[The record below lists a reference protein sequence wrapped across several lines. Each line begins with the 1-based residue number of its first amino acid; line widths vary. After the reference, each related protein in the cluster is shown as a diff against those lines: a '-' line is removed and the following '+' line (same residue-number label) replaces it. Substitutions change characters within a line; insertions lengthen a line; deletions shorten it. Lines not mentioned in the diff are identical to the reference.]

1 MGYTDNKKVVYCHK
15 KGSECHLNKIR
26 VFITDDNKGIVELLK
41 EFIASQTDME
51 VVGTASDGMECLEA
65 LKTVQVDILLLDLVM
80 PRMDGIS
87 VLEQLALTQEAKAPK
102 TLFITA
108 FAQEEVMRKTAE
120 LGAMYFILKPF
131 DLNHVLKQIRDA
143 YGAKSHAVKEKPKSL
158 DGQIRYILQEA
169 GIPPHIKGYLY
180 LREAI
185 QMIYEDSGLL
195 GSVTKVV
202 YPTIA
207 HTFETEASRVERAIR
222 HAIEV
227 SWSKGNME
235 QFHQSKQK
243 PTNSGFIALAAE
255 QLRLELQAS

>member
-1 MGYTDNKKVVYCHK
+1 MG
-15 KGSECHLNKIR
+15 KIR

-41 EFIASQTDME
+41 EFLSTQSDME
-51 VVGTASDGMECLEA
+51 VVGTASNGVECLTGLETTQA
-65 LKTVQVDILLLDLVM
+65 DILLLDLVM
-80 PRMDGIS
+80 PQMDGIS
-87 VLEQLALTQEAKAPK
+87 VLEALAQTQKEQKPK

-143 YGAKSHAVKEKPKSL
+143 YGAKSHTVKEKPKSL
-158 DGQIRYILQEA
+158 DGQIRYILQQA

-185 QMIYEDSGLL
+185 HMIYENSGLL

-207 HTFETEASRVERAIR
+207 QTFETEASRVERAIR

-235 QFHQSKQK
+235 RFHQGKRK

-255 QLRLELQAS
+255 QLRLELQTS